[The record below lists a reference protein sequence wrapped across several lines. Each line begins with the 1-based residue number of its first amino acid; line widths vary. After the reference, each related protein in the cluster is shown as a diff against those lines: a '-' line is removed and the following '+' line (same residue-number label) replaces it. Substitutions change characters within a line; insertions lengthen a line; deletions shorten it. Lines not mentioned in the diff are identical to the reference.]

1 MTSLQSLLET
11 PFPAMPVLEAAPLG
25 AHAMATLK
33 RAQSHAQDL
42 QARMAGTL
50 KDAGDGIGGAAA
62 FFAPLDVPSPEE
74 AATRVS
80 DLFAT
85 RFIALAH
92 YQAAAGAAALDLTH
106 YWMFGETAP
115 VAAIAAAVAPEP
127 VEVAPAPVATAPT
140 PAPEPAPEPAIDD
153 LAQPLLFAE
162 TPAACDDLRAI
173 KGIGP
178 KINGVLNALGIYT
191 YAQIADWSPAEVAW
205 VEDKLDFRGRVTR
218 ENWQAQ
224 AQALLTDGAQTV

>member
-1 MTSLQSLLET
+1 MTSLQSLLES
-11 PFPAMPVLEAAPLG
+11 PFPALPALQAAPLG

-42 QARMAGTL
+42 QARVAGTL
-50 KDAGDGIGGAAA
+50 KDAGEGLGGAAA
-62 FFAPLDVPSPEE
+62 FFGPLDAPSPEE
-74 AATRVS
+74 ATARVS
-80 DLFAT
+80 DLFST
-85 RFIALAH
+85 RFIALAQ

-115 VAAIAAAVAPEP
+115 AAAKAA
-127 VEVAPAPVATAPT
+127 APAPVAAEPT
-140 PAPEPAPEPAIDD
+140 LEPTVAAEPAPVPASEE

-162 TPAACDDLRAI
+162 TPAASDDLRAI

-178 KINGVLNALGIYT
+178 KIKGVLNALGIYT

-218 ENWQAQ
+218 EGWQAQ
-224 AQALLTDGAQTV
+224 AQALLADGAAAV

>member
-11 PFPAMPVLEAAPLG
+11 PFPALPVLEAAPLG

-42 QARMAGTL
+42 QARAAGTL
-50 KDAGDGIGGAAA
+50 KDAGDGLGGAAA

-80 DLFAT
+80 DLFSA

-115 VAAIAAAVAPEP
+115 EAAKAA
-127 VEVAPAPVATAPT
+127 APAPVAAEPT
-140 PAPEPAPEPAIDD
+140 PAADVAPEPASEER
-153 LAQPLLFAE
+153 AQPLLFAE

-218 ENWQAQ
+218 EGWQAQ
-224 AQALLTDGAQTV
+224 AQALLAAGAPPV